1 MNMGYN
7 SPYIVR
13 TLEHV
18 MYHPTTRVLTILEM
32 LQARPGLS
40 GAAIAKQLEV
50 DRRTV
55 RRYITMLQELGIPIE
70 TTRGLYG
77 GYRLRPGFK
86 LPPLMLTDDEA
97 LAVTLSLIAAQRH
110 GMSLEPAA
118 TAGALAKIERVLPY
132 SLQERL
138 QAVRDVL
145 AFTVTADVPRPTSVV
160 LMQLSLAIQRAE
172 RVQLWY
178 QSGAAQTERSVDP
191 YGLVF
196 HWGRWYL
203 AAWCHLRQAIRVFRL
218 DRVTSLSPVPETFS
232 RPVGFDSLTVVMESL
247 AMAPWGWEVVVLLET
262 TLETVEQQLPP
273 GWAILEEV
281 AGGILLRGQYDRL
294 DWIAA
299 QLLLLNCPLTVRQPQ
314 ELIEALR
321 VLGERASALSERWTG
336 ILESGGS
343 GE

>member
-1 MNMGYN
+1 
-7 SPYIVR
+7 
-13 TLEHV
+13 

-55 RRYITMLQELGIPIE
+55 RRYITMLQDLGIPIE

-77 GYRLRPGFK
+77 GYRLRPGYK
-86 LPPLMLTDDEA
+86 LPPLMLSDDEA

-118 TAGALAKIERVLPY
+118 TAGALAKMERVLPY
-132 SLQERL
+132 SLRERL
-138 QAVRDVL
+138 QAVRDVVTF
-145 AFTVTADVPRPTSVV
+145 AATADVPRPDSVV
-160 LMQLSLAIQRAE
+160 LMRLSLAIQQAE
-172 RVQLWY
+172 RVQLSY
-178 QSGAAQTERSVDP
+178 QSGTAETERRVDP

-218 DRVTSLSPVPETFS
+218 DRVVALEPVPETFA
-232 RPVGFDSLTVVMESL
+232 RPVEFDSLSCVTQSL
-247 AMAPWGWEVVVLLET
+247 AMAPWGWEVEVVLKT
-262 TLETVEQQLPP
+262 TLEAVERQLPA
-273 GWAILEEV
+273 GWAILEQHPE
-281 AGGILLRGQYDRL
+281 GIVLRGQYDRL

-299 QLLLLNCPLTVRQPQ
+299 QLLLLNCPLVVRRPR
-314 ELIEALR
+314 ELVEAFR
-321 VLGERASALSERWTG
+321 VFGERASALAQAQE
-336 ILESGGS
+336 
-343 GE
+343 